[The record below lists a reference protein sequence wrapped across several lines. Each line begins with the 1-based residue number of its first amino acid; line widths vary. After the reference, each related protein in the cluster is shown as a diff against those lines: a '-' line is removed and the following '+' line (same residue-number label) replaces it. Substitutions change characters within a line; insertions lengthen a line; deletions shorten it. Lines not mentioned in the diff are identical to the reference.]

1 MGQISANVSD
11 RNVRCDRMNELLQFR
26 AIHPT
31 KRQSIDGVEWSYIL
45 SGTGAEAVLVL
56 SGLLGRADTGYRMVT
71 DFEKAYRVL
80 SISYPSYDKIGILVD
95 GLIKLLD
102 REGIQSIHCVGTSF
116 GTAVGHVLVR
126 RYPDRINR
134 MVLSTFGLYDDK
146 RLKQVKQF
154 IGLLDRLPYWAIKKY
169 FKLVF
174 PNSLKGFDESEK
186 QFQIAY
192 LNELLDIRGDRQTVM
207 SQYRMLLEM
216 FENPTYG
223 IDRPI
228 DNSSILIMQSED
240 DKSWDR
246 NAQTVFRQTY
256 PNAHIQLFG
265 EGGHLRELRDENEH
279 IATVRHFLEL
289 ESA

>member
-1 MGQISANVSD
+1 MGQISANIID
-11 RNVRCDRMNELLQFR
+11 QNLDCDRMNELLQFR
-26 AIHPT
+26 STHPT
-31 KRQSIDGVEWSYIL
+31 KRQSIDGVEWNYI
-45 SGTGAEAVLVL
+45 SGGTGTETVLVL
-56 SGLLGRADTGYRMVT
+56 SGMLGRVDTGYRMVMNL
-71 DFEKAYRVL
+71 EKTYRVL
-80 SISYPSYDKIGILVD
+80 SISYPLYDEIGALVD

-102 REGIQSIHCVGTSF
+102 REGIQRIHLVATSL

-126 RYPDRINR
+126 RYPDRIDR
-134 MVLSTFGLYDDK
+134 MVLSTFGLYDDRK
-146 RLKQVKQF
+146 LKQVKQF

-174 PNSLKGFDESEK
+174 PYSLKGFDESDK

-192 LNELLDIRGDRQTVM
+192 LNDLLDIQSDKQTMM

-228 DNSSILIMQSED
+228 DNSSILIMQSQD
-240 DKSWDR
+240 DESWDR
-246 NAQTVFRQTY
+246 NAQAVFRQTY
-256 PNAHIQLFG
+256 PNARIQLFE
-265 EGGHLRELRDENEH
+265 EGGHLRELRDENKH
-279 IATVRHFLEL
+279 IETVRHFLEL